1 MSAGRGRGRGRGGY
15 NGQGRGDGIDRRQR
29 EAGRGNH
36 RSGPSRRREDDPERR
51 RFDAITKG
59 DQPFRD
65 PEQDSRFILNYSID
79 MDDDEILLSLLNN
92 RALGR
97 VTEALENVGDFE
109 LLVAFVQR
117 MQRPM
122 MSVGLRK
129 RRTENLLAACVHN
142 DILIDFISEEVN
154 SGSHP
159 EASLESLVWL
169 VRTLATSAQHGDKAR

>member
-1 MSAGRGRGRGRGGY
+1 
-15 NGQGRGDGIDRRQR
+15 
-29 EAGRGNH
+29 
-36 RSGPSRRREDDPERR
+36 
-51 RFDAITKG
+51 
-59 DQPFRD
+59 
-65 PEQDSRFILNYSID
+65 